1 MIQTPGKHT
10 PTIKNRS
17 SKHLYFL
24 TKSGMS
30 SLNKWNKEKGIHEYN
45 PPKTKKDAKKNT
57 SNSKKQENAD

>member
-30 SLNKWNKEKGIHEYN
+30 SLNKWNKEKGIQSYE
-45 PPKTKKDAKKNT
+45 PPKVKKDAKNT
-57 SNSKKQENAD
+57 SNSKKPENAD

>member
-24 TKSGMS
+24 TKRGMR
-30 SLNKWNKEKGIHEYN
+30 SLNEWNKEKGIRLNE
-45 PPKTKKDAKKNT
+45 PQKVKKDVCRNE
-57 SNSKKQENAD
+57 QR

>member
-24 TKSGMS
+24 TKRGMR
-30 SLNKWNKEKGIHEYN
+30 SLNEWNKEKGIQSYE
-45 PPKTKKDAKKNT
+45 PPKVKKDAKNKA
-57 SNSKKQENAD
+57 NSKKPENADC

>member
-24 TKSGMS
+24 TKRGMR
-30 SLNKWNKEKGIHEYN
+30 SLNEWNKEKGIQAYE
-45 PPKTKKDAKKNT
+45 PPKVKKDAKNT
-57 SNSKKQENAD
+57 SNIKKSENAD

>member
-24 TKSGMS
+24 TKRGMR
-30 SLNKWNKEKGIHEYN
+30 SLNEWNKEKGIQSYE
-45 PPKTKKDAKKNT
+45 PPKTKKDSKNT
-57 SNSKKQENAD
+57 SNSKKSENAN

>member
-24 TKSGMS
+24 TKRGMR
-30 SLNKWNKEKGIHEYN
+30 SLNEWNKEKGIRLNE
-45 PPKTKKDAKKNT
+45 PPKTKKDV
-57 SNSKKQENAD
+57 SK

>member
-24 TKSGMS
+24 TKRGMR
-30 SLNKWNKEKGIHEYN
+30 SLNEWNKEKGIRLCE
-45 PPKTKKDAKKNT
+45 PQKVKKDV
-57 SNSKKQENAD
+57 SK

>member
-24 TKSGMS
+24 TKRGMR
-30 SLNKWNKEKGIHEYN
+30 SLNEWNKEKGIQSYE
-45 PPKTKKDAKKNT
+45 PPKVKKDSKNIA
-57 SNSKKQENAD
+57 NSKKSENAD

>member
-24 TKSGMS
+24 TKRGMR
-30 SLNKWNKEKGIHEYN
+30 SLNEWNKEKGIRLYE
-45 PPKTKKDAKKNT
+45 PQKTKKDAKKNT
-57 SNSKKQENAD
+57 SNGKKPEKAD

>member
-24 TKSGMS
+24 TKRGMR
-30 SLNKWNKEKGIHEYN
+30 SLNEWNKEKGIQSYE
-45 PPKTKKDAKKNT
+45 PPKAKKDAKNT
-57 SNSKKQENAD
+57 ANSKKSENAD

>member
-24 TKSGMS
+24 TKRGMR
-30 SLNKWNKEKGIHEYN
+30 SLNEWNKEKGIRLYE
-45 PPKTKKDAKKNT
+45 PPKTKKDAKNT
-57 SNSKKQENAD
+57 PNSKNPEKAD